1 MFGFHVFCSFWS
13 IKEETL
19 KHPVSKKYIKRTS
32 YLKIAIA
39 RYVQRDDAT
48 PSKYKHGMVQLL
60 NSKMQ
65 QQQIEWRR
73 VKVLELSSQGYS
85 QIEIATNLQMD
96 KSIISRDLAYLRQ
109 QAQDNLKMHIQD
121 KLPEEY
127 QNCMVGIN
135 QVLKICWDIV
145 NKSRN
150 VDNNS
155 GQTVTMTDNKTVL
168 QALALIND
176 CNKYKMDLTTNG
188 VVITDAIKFVQ
199 TNKGKLTTITNKER
213 NGNKDSKEPDINDDQ
228 VKDKQEEETT
238 NQVF

>member
-1 MFGFHVFCSFWS
+1 
-13 IKEETL
+13 
-19 KHPVSKKYIKRTS
+19 
-32 YLKIAIA
+32 
-39 RYVQRDDAT
+39 
-48 PSKYKHGMVQLL
+48 MVQLL

-73 VKVLELSSQGYS
+73 AKVLELSSQGHN
-85 QIEIATNLQMD
+85 QIKIATNLQVD
-96 KSIISRDLAYLRQ
+96 RSIVSRDMAYLKQ
-109 QAQDNLKMHIQD
+109 KAHENLKTHIQD

-135 QVLKICWDIV
+135 QVLKICWEIV

-150 VDNNS
+150 VDNDNGNS
-155 GQTVTMTDNKTVL
+155 QTITMTDNKTVL

-199 TNKGKLTTITNKER
+199 SNKDKLTMSTKEDD
-213 NGNKDSKEPDINDDQ
+213 NGKESKEPDYDEMKDQ
-228 VKDKQEEETT
+228 LEEK
-238 NQVF
+238 

>member
-1 MFGFHVFCSFWS
+1 MSSFHAAFLLVNTWNESTAAVNDQSYNTC
-13 IKEETL
+13 I
-19 KHPVSKKYIKRTS
+19 TS
-32 YLKIAIA
+32 ASQPLPDMSSVMLQQYQI
-39 RYVQRDDAT
+39 T
-48 PSKYKHGMVQLL
+48 CGMVQLL

-73 VKVLELSSQGYS
+73 AKVLELSSQGYS
-85 QIEIATNLQMD
+85 QIEIASNLQID
-96 KSIISRDLAYLRQ
+96 KSVISRDMAYLRN
-109 QAQDNLKMHIQD
+109 QAQAILRVHIQD

-150 VDNNS
+150 LNNNDNN

-188 VVITDAIKFVQ
+188 VIITDAIKFVQ
-199 TNKGKLTTITNKER
+199 NK
-213 NGNKDSKEPDINDDQ
+213 
-228 VKDKQEEETT
+228 
-238 NQVF
+238 